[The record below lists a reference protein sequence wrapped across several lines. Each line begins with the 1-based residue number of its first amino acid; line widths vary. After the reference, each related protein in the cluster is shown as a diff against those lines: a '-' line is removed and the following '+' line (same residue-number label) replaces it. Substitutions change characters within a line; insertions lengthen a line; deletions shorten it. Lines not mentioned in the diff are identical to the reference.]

1 MMFAA
6 GDYVVYGCKGIHR
19 VTGITTLNIDGVSKD
34 KKYYVMQP
42 FQKPEGSV
50 YVPVDAPNVNMRLI
64 MTEAEAKDFIRTIAD
79 IEILDIQNNKQ
90 RDETYKACIKSCE
103 PAELMRVIKTLYKK
117 REEREAAGKKLTLT
131 DLHYMEEAEKI
142 LYEELGI
149 IFKLPREAVP
159 EFIMDT
165 FEKESV

>member
-1 MMFAA
+1 M
-6 GDYVVYGCKGIHR
+6 
-19 VTGITTLNIDGVSKD
+19 
-34 KKYYVMQP
+34 
-42 FQKPEGSV
+42 
-50 YVPVDAPNVNMRLI
+50 
-64 MTEAEAKDFIRTIAD
+64 
-79 IEILDIQNNKQ
+79 
-90 RDETYKACIKSCE
+90 
-103 PAELMRVIKTLYKK
+103 IKTLYKK

-131 DLHYMEEAEKI
+131 DLHYMEEAENI